1 MKGLAWLLWVRPS
14 QEPHTA
20 TLMLCVVDYA
30 LRQIAVHDAVAAA
43 VRRARAAGGVY
54 GDVEATGV
62 LEERSER
69 RVEELNE

>member
-1 MKGLAWLLWVRPS
+1 M
-14 QEPHTA
+14 
-20 TLMLCVVDYA
+20 
-30 LRQIAVHDAVAAA
+30 HDAVAAA

-69 RVEELNE
+69 RVEELNERDELRVTLLLTYLHAMIFLHAKRTRSTSP

>member
-20 TLMLCVVDYA
+20 TLMLCVTHNGK
-30 LRQIAVHDAVAAA
+30 IAVHDAVAGA
-43 VRRARAAGGVY
+43 VRRARAARGVY

>member
-1 MKGLAWLLWVRPS
+1 MAKTISVSIW
-14 QEPHTA
+14 
-20 TLMLCVVDYA
+20 
-30 LRQIAVHDAVAAA
+30 IVAAA